1 MVGASTILWNGGDM
15 APLANVI
22 APGLLIQTKRT
33 PTPRRA
39 TTKPRSSRHGAR
51 NREMSTI
58 TMPTTT
64 LQSQAQSS
72 PSPQHSEAFP
82 ENLLCVAQP
91 KRDQC
96 QYATIGK
103 GGKEEIITGLNQ
115 PPCPLPSWNTTSSS
129 SSGRT
134 NPITTNNTMTFLL
147 SITAT
152 VLDLSFLANERA
164 MS

>member
-1 MVGASTILWNGGDM
+1 MVGASTILWNGGAM
-15 APLANVI
+15 APLTNVI
-22 APGLLIQTKRT
+22 APGMFMQPSE

-39 TTKPRSSRHGAR
+39 TTKPESSRHGAR

-96 QYATIGK
+96 QYATTRK
-103 GGKEEIITGLNQ
+103 GGKKEIITGLNQ
-115 PPCPLPSWNTTSSS
+115 PPCYLPSWNTTTSTSS

-134 NPITTNNTMTFLL
+134 NPITTNNGTCYKYW
-147 SITAT
+147 
-152 VLDLSFLANERA
+152 
-164 MS
+164 